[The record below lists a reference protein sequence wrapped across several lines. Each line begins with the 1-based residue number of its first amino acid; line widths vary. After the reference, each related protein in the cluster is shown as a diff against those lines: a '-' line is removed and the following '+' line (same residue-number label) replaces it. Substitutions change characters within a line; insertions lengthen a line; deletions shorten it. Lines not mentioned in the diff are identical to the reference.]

1 MYIYIHICIYIY
13 NMYIYMC
20 VYIYVYI
27 YRKDDNGSH
36 EFIIINESNA
46 TNKYKQFV
54 VT

>member
-1 MYIYIHICIYIY
+1 
-13 NMYIYMC
+13 MC

-27 YRKDDNGSH
+27 YRNDDNGSH
-36 EFIIINESNA
+36 EFIIINKSNA

>member
-1 MYIYIHICIYIY
+1 MYIYMHICIYIY

-27 YRKDDNGSH
+27 YRNDDNGSH